1 MKVNA
6 TSPMFKG
13 GAISISRKNNPVRE
27 LLYNEVI
34 DLVKKHKIGAMV
46 RTKQIE
52 IPSPSKA
59 FKDELTQIGIKFDKM
74 A

>member
-34 DLVKKHKIGAMV
+34 DFNLEDIQISKDVDAYNTSIDLSSYVKYN
-46 RTKQIE
+46 
-52 IPSPSKA
+52 
-59 FKDELTQIGIKFDKM
+59 FDNNLFS
-74 A
+74 